1 MEKRGDV
8 LIQGLWEVQT
18 DAIIDVIFDDADIYT
33 YRYEPMDKIL
43 DFWEKEKKDKHSKKY
58 HDHQKL
64 FSMFVFS
71 VDGILGRRLKSY
83 SRI

>member
-43 DFWEKEKKDKHSKKY
+43 DFWEKENKDKHGKKY
-58 HDHQKL
+58 HDQQKFFL
-64 FSMFVFS
+64 CLSS
-71 VDGILGRRLKSY
+71 Q
-83 SRI
+83 

>member
-43 DFWEKEKKDKHSKKY
+43 DFWEKDIIRAKNTGSWMTV
-58 HDHQKL
+58 QGNA
-64 FSMFVFS
+64 VT
-71 VDGILGRRLKSY
+71 VTV
-83 SRI
+83 